1 MSELEEMMGL
11 GDMGEME
18 IPAHLLAGAVGGMG
32 GMGGMSEEEQI
43 AAAIQASMADMN
55 LNEQQQ

>member
-32 GMGGMSEEEQI
+32 GMSEEEQI
-43 AAAIQASMADMN
+43 AAAI
-55 LNEQQQ
+55 